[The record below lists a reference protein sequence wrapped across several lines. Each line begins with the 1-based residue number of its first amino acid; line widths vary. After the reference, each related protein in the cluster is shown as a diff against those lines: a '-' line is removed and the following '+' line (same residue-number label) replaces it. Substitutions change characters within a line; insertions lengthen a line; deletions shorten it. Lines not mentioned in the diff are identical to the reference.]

1 MNRLFNFVRFK
12 LEKKNWY
19 NYYDH
24 VFFSYQT
31 KFLGS
36 LIFRGKKQNAYNL
49 FLKVK
54 ESLKI
59 KEQVDPSLV
68 FLVALLNIT
77 PQINLKP
84 MKMGSSLYG
93 VPMPISETKKI
104 TLAIKWLFNIAK
116 SKNKK
121 IDTFVLVDLIISSA
135 YKKGDVIKKKMDYY
149 SLAAR
154 NRFLIKKMFL

>member
-24 VFFSYQT
+24 IFFSYQT

-36 LIFRGKKQNAYNL
+36 LIFRGKKQNAFN
-49 FLKVK
+49 FVLKVK

-59 KEQVDPSLV
+59 KEKVDPSLI

-77 PQINLKP
+77 PQVNLKP

-93 VPMPISETKKI
+93 VPMPIGENKKI

-116 SKNKK
+116 SKNRK
-121 IDTFVLVDLIISSA
+121 IDVPVLVDLLITSA
-135 YKKGDVIKKKMDYY
+135 YKKGDVIKKKSDYY